1 MWNCISIRG
10 IYITKNTKHG
20 EEGVLKYM
28 YIIKKL
34 FWRDKFRDST

>member
-1 MWNCISIRG
+1 MWNCIG
-10 IYITKNTKHG
+10 IHSMCITRNTKHR
-20 EEGVLKYM
+20 EKEALKYM